1 MAQDI
6 VQSLLNHLS
15 QKISDDWIYDKRLEN
30 NLTNHIIRA
39 LNVLVIKGSRT
50 NPICQ
55 HIKNNFPY
63 AFDLAA
69 NEMSRI
75 ESIFHLTFSED
86 EIAYIALY
94 LANAIEKYKNS
105 SNAKLKIAIICGTG
119 KILSS
124 IIESRLRR
132 YFSGAIEN
140 VNNLS
145 LKEFEVTDTN
155 DYDLFVTTIPTQ
167 ISDKIFYFDISNFEQ
182 NFKDLKKTIS
192 SKQQKLQLFNLFS
205 IKTFPSKL
213 TKNQLIEDLSDELL
227 QKGYVTET
235 FSQDVLNRELISNTI
250 LDNIVAIPHPI
261 NHSVKKKKHNLCG
274 NYSKRNQLESDPNK
288 ICFFISNP
296 TRGY

>member
-1 MAQDI
+1 M
-6 VQSLLNHLS
+6 
-15 QKISDDWIYDKRLEN
+15 
-30 NLTNHIIRA
+30 
-39 LNVLVIKGSRT
+39 
-50 NPICQ
+50 
-55 HIKNNFPY
+55 
-63 AFDLAA
+63 
-69 NEMSRI
+69 
-75 ESIFHLTFSED
+75 
-86 EIAYIALY
+86 
-94 LANAIEKYKNS
+94 
-105 SNAKLKIAIICGTG
+105 
-119 KILSS
+119 
-124 IIESRLRR
+124 
-132 YFSGAIEN
+132 
-140 VNNLS
+140 
-145 LKEFEVTDTN
+145 TDTN

-250 LDNIVAIPHPI
+250 LDNIVAISHPI
-261 NHSVKKKKHNLCG
+261 NHSVKKKHNLCG

>member
-1 MAQDI
+1 
-6 VQSLLNHLS
+6 
-15 QKISDDWIYDKRLEN
+15 
-30 NLTNHIIRA
+30 
-39 LNVLVIKGSRT
+39 
-50 NPICQ
+50 
-55 HIKNNFPY
+55 
-63 AFDLAA
+63 
-69 NEMSRI
+69 MSRI

-132 YFSGAIEN
+132 YFSGAIES
-140 VNNLS
+140 VDNLS

-182 NFKDLKKTIS
+182 NFKDFKKTIS

-261 NHSVKKKKHNLCG
+261 NHSVKKSIISVAIIPKGINWNQTPIKFVFLLAIRPEDIKSLE
-274 NYSKRNQLESDPNK
+274 YIYEKLLDFTTSKALQEDLLKNRNLESLNR
-288 ICFFISNP
+288 IFNS
-296 TRGY
+296 